1 DPTQPNL
8 HIVLRPDGAA
18 AMLEKPLMLS
28 KLRRPCL
35 LATSTTL
42 LAASTP
48 DFTGSGV
55 GGKTGRV

>member
-1 DPTQPNL
+1 
-8 HIVLRPDGAA
+8 
-18 AMLEKPLMLS
+18 MLEKPLMLS